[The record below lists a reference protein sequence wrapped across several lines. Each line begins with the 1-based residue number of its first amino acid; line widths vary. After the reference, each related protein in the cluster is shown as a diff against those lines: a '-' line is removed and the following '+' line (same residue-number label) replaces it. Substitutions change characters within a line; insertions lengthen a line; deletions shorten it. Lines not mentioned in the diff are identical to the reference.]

1 MEEKRKYKKVKKKK
15 TGVLKRE
22 FRYFFIIVVIC
33 LVLSFGLAF
42 ITGRAPLF
50 LDNTIQKQLER
61 LSAGKLREIKKEI
74 VKKAKEGD
82 VENIIKKYKK

>member
-15 TGVLKRE
+15 TGVFKRE

-50 LDNTIQKQLER
+50 LDNAIQKQLEC
-61 LSAGKLREIKKEI
+61 LSAGKLRKVKKEI
-74 VKKAKEGD
+74 VEKTKEGNI
-82 VENIIKKYKK
+82 ENIIKKYKK